1 LTLPVYFDNIKNVK
15 IENVVRSLAALAQ
28 ATRLDIF
35 RLLVQKGPPGLA
47 ASAIAAKLDLPNAT
61 LSFHIKE
68 LNQAGLV
75 TARQDGRFIF
85 YSANYPAVN
94 ALVAYL
100 TQNCC
105 GGAACEAS
113 VEPIKSPRRKSA

>member
-1 LTLPVYFDNIKNVK
+1 MK
-15 IENVVRSLAALAQ
+15 IENVVKSLAALAQ

-100 TQNCC
+100 TENCC
-105 GGAACEAS
+105 AGAACEAFAQ
-113 VEPIKSPRRKSA
+113 PNKSPRRKSA